1 MAPKITNTSPEN
13 GPKSEAWGWGGGVI
27 PLAAFHP
34 EVSKPPP
41 HFSSQVLAR
50 SSHPLVRQYSS
61 FTDEEAEAQRG

>member
-1 MAPKITNTSPEN
+1 M
-13 GPKSEAWGWGGGVI
+13 GGGVI